1 MLCQAPT
8 VDYDSLRQKV
18 GSATVAKVQD
28 VQVYIQRLQKAEA
41 AAKDTLKMY
50 LPASHGFAD
59 HDEIRGCVRF
69 LEGAAPSVREAVAV

>member
-18 GSATVAKVQD
+18 GSATVAKAQD
-28 VQVYIQRLQKAEA
+28 VQVYIQRLQKADA

-50 LPASHGFAD
+50 LPVSHGFAD
-59 HDEIRGCVRF
+59 HDETIWCVNF
-69 LEGAAPSVREAVAV
+69 LEGSTPIVCEAIAL